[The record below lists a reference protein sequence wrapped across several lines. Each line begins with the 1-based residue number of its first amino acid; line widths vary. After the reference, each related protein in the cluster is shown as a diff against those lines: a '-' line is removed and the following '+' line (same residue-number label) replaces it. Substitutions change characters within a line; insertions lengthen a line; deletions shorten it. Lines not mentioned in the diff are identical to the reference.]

1 MKTKRTPRS
10 RTRSSASVGE
20 VQGLGPA
27 LGSGESFFSHFP
39 LVRLLVI
46 ANLQPNNIN
55 VWVWLTK
62 ETSSEIY
69 ENCPWKQIKPKIPF
83 LLFFFTISY
92 VSILYIRT
100 IRVTT
105 LLTQSAPH
113 ILFPLRLWVKWLF
126 ISSFLSW
133 RKLSIV
139 LYKFHY
145 PDSFFCS
152 LTF

>member
-27 LGSGESFFSHFP
+27 LGSGESFFFSHFP

-83 LLFFFTISY
+83 LLFFKTISY

-105 LLTQSAPH
+105 LLTQSAPPTFSSRYDSGSNDY
-113 ILFPLRLWVKWLF
+113 LFLLFFHGESCRLCYINF
-126 ISSFLSW
+126 IIPTPSFA
-133 RKLSIV
+133 R
-139 LYKFHY
+139 
-145 PDSFFCS
+145 
-152 LTF
+152 